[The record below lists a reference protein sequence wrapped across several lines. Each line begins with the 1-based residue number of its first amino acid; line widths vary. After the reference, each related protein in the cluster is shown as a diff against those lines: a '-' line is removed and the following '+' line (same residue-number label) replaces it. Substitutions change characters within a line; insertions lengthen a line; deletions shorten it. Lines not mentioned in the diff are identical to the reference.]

1 MKLFQRVFAAQF
13 AVTRTGHRLKNKS
26 PAQSFEEEVRK
37 KERKKEKMVSFRVK
51 HRRSIHKAQTKRGY
65 GNIKSYEAKLH

>member
-1 MKLFQRVFAAQF
+1 MKFFQRVFAAQF

-37 KERKKEKMVSFRVK
+37 KERKKERKNGFV
-51 HRRSIHKAQTKRGY
+51 QTQT
-65 GNIKSYEAKLH
+65 

>member
-37 KERKKEKMVSFRVK
+37 KERKKKWFRSDSNVEEAYTK
-51 HRRSIHKAQTKRGY
+51 HKRKRGY